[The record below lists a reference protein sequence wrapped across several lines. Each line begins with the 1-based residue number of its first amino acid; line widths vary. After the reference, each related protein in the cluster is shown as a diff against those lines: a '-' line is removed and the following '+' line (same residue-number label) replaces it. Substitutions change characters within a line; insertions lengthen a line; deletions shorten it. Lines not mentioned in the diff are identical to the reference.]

1 MRIAAGGSK
10 LARSRR
16 KREPGLTVS
25 GESQRS
31 GVGVE
36 PEIPSTAS
44 VADSDSARLIAA
56 APVLIWSAGLDRCND
71 WFSPSWS
78 AYTGRDPDELL
89 GEGWTRAIHPEDL
102 DRCLGIRATSF
113 EARAPFSMDLRVRRH
128 DGQYRWMLDNGVPR
142 FGADGTAIGYVGSCV
157 DIHERKELE
166 ESLAERTQQLRLA
179 ERRQGQFL
187 AMLSHELRNPL
198 APIANV
204 ASVLRTLEHSNPILV
219 RLREILERQVGRLGR
234 LVEELIDVTR
244 AAQGQISL
252 VREPVS
258 IDSIVQAA
266 VASSHD
272 KLNAGGHRLEVDVPD
287 EQLYVRGDAGRL
299 AQALANLIGNAAK
312 FSFEPGVIAITVRR
326 AARTVHLSVK
336 DSGQGIASDFL
347 PHAFELFAQQDQT
360 LARSLGGMGV
370 GLTLARRIA
379 QLHGGDVEGF
389 SEGLGKGAEF
399 ILWLPL
405 LEQAPAEATGTPLRL
420 GESCRVLI
428 VEDNADT
435 LESLRLQM
443 ELWGNEVST
452 ARTAEEALEK
462 AVAARP
468 FAEAFDVAAVKLGD
482 PARERQA
489 DAEAA
494 EGSRQGLVLLREQ
507 LERVR
512 KELRVNPCALILHR
526 DLDGPGGT
534 PLAEVERQL
543 TLATLQHFGRH
554 KEKTAA
560 TLGISLKT
568 LYNRLKEYAAEDGEP
583 LSTEP
588 GALDEVR

>member
-1 MRIAAGGSK
+1 VAVPVKPSHPEASADPDAERI
-10 LARSRR
+10 
-16 KREPGLTVS
+16 
-25 GESQRS
+25 
-31 GVGVE
+31 
-36 PEIPSTAS
+36 
-44 VADSDSARLIAA
+44 VAIAA
-56 APVLIWSAGLDRCND
+56 AAPALVWSASRPQSND
-71 WFSPSWS
+71 WLSPSW
-78 AYTGRDPDELL
+78 ATFTGQVVSELQ
-89 GEGWTRAIHPEDL
+89 GEGWTRFVHPEDL
-102 DRCLGIRATSF
+102 ERCLGIRATSF
-113 EARAPFSMDLRVRRH
+113 EAQTPFTLDLRLRRH
-128 DGQYRWMLDNGVPR
+128 DGEYRWFVDNGAVLRGPD
-142 FGADGTAIGYVGSCV
+142 GAPAGFVGSAV
-157 DIHERKELE
+157 DIHERKMLE
-166 ESLAERTQQLRLA
+166 ETLAERTQALRLA

-258 IDSIVQAA
+258 IDSIVQTA
-266 VASSHD
+266 VANSHD
-272 KLNAGGHRLEVDVPD
+272 KLNAGRHRLEVDVPD
-287 EQLYVRGDAGRL
+287 EQLFVRGDAGRL

-312 FSFEPGVIAITVRR
+312 FSLEPGVIAITVRR
-326 AARTVHLSVK
+326 AAKTVHLSVK

-389 SEGLGKGAEF
+389 SEGIGKGAEF

-405 LEQAPAEATGTPLRL
+405 LEQATAEAGTTPLRM
-420 GESCRVLI
+420 GETCRILI

-435 LESLRLQM
+435 LESLRLEM

-452 ARTAEEALEK
+452 ARSAEEALEK

-468 FAEAFDVAAVKLGD
+468 QIVLCDIGLPGMDGYKLVSALRKKLAGTPVVFAAVTGYATRD
-482 PARERQA
+482 DQERA
-489 DAEAA
+489 LAA
-494 EGSRQGLVLLREQ
+494 GFDSFLVKPLEPQTLTRLLRSA
-507 LERVR
+507 VS
-512 KELRVNPCALILHR
+512 
-526 DLDGPGGT
+526 GT
-534 PLAEVERQL
+534 PA
-543 TLATLQHFGRH
+543 
-554 KEKTAA
+554 
-560 TLGISLKT
+560 
-568 LYNRLKEYAAEDGEP
+568 
-583 LSTEP
+583 
-588 GALDEVR
+588 